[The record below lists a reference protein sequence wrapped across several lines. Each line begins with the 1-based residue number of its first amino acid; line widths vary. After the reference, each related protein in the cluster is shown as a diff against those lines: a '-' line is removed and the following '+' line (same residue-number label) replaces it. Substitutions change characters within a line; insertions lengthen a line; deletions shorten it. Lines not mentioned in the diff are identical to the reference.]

1 MLNKMTGVDPKL
13 LKKAYDVAKKR
24 KAVMEY
30 KGTKAEEKYAS
41 KAAMKKHESKES
53 KKTEAREEYMSRFK
67 KK

>member
-24 KAVMEY
+24 KA
-30 KGTKAEEKYAS
+30 T
-41 KAAMKKHESKES
+41 MKKHEGKES